1 MLTHSHPL
9 DTTLSLSTYPTA
21 QTLWDEYMAESASNY
36 IKDSGAGSRMVLM
49 AGSNHIQN
57 RYGVPDR
64 ITRRLGVP
72 VFTVVPISVPFDAVS
87 GLPAI
92 DDEGLGEILVPS
104 YADWLYFV
112 EREPEDEGRAR
123 AKGRAAA
130 RKA

>member
-1 MLTHSHPL
+1 
-9 DTTLSLSTYPTA
+9 
-21 QTLWDEYMAESASNY
+21 MAASASNY
-36 IKDSGAGSRMVLM
+36 IQDSGPGARMVVM

-92 DDEGLGEILVPS
+92 DDDGLGEILVPS

-123 AKGRAAA
+123 AKKGRAAA